1 MRHPDRWDLPKGH
14 VDEDES
20 DLECALRELIEETGI
35 GVDDIE
41 IDPDFQFVHHYTVNN
56 SRHGSVPK
64 PKQLIIYLGKLLRPV
79 DIEVTEH
86 EGFQWIDWQPPHKI
100 QAKTIDPL
108 LEHLDHHWRQ

>member
-14 VDEDES
+14 VDRGES
-20 DLECALRELIEETGI
+20 NLECALRELIEETGI

-41 IDPDFQFVHHYTVNN
+41 IDPEFQFVHHYTVKNN
-56 SRHGSVPK
+56 RHGNLPI
-64 PKQLIIYLGKLLRPV
+64 PKQLIIYLGRLLRPV
-79 DIEVTEH
+79 DIAVTEH

-108 LEHLDHHWRQ
+108 LEHLEQHWGQ